1 MKVHLL
7 HEGTVG
13 RYLGKQL
20 CVFWLGG
27 GSVGNETSQ
36 CVYLFYIVLIFECTT
51 I

>member
-1 MKVHLL
+1 MCLL
-7 HEGTVG
+7 VG
-13 RYLGKQL
+13 
-20 CVFWLGG
+20 GG